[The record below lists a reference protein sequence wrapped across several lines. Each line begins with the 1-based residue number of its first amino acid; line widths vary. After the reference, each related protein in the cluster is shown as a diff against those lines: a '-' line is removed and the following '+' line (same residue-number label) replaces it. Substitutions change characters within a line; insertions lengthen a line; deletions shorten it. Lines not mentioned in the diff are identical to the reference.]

1 MYEKIMGV
9 SDRGKPETRGCIQ
22 NLHAV
27 PWFQEFVPG
36 CTMDLVKTRN
46 DRKRTEP
53 VLVSVLDLLSEG
65 KDSWPFLSP
74 CHGAREEAKKEK

>member
-1 MYEKIMGV
+1 M
-9 SDRGKPETRGCIQ
+9 ETRGGIQ
-22 NLHAV
+22 KLHAV

-36 CTMDLVKTRN
+36 STMDLVKTRN
-46 DRKRTEP
+46 DRERTEP

-74 CHGAREEAKKEK
+74 CYAAQEEAKKEK